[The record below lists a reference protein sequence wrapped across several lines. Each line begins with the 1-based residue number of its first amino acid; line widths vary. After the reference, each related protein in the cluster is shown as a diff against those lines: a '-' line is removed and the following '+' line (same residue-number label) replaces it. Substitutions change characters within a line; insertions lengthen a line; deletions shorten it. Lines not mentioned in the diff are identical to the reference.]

1 MCKMEYFLLLTIS
14 SAIFDQTWCQNYSSS
29 TLRPNNITNPT
40 VVCENMGTL
49 QNGICLCLD
58 DWTGASCS
66 ISNFCP
72 GQNLKQ
78 FTFPKTVLGQFASSV
93 ERCPPET
100 TNAGIPQASAL
111 CNKTS
116 HSFDSPNT
124 VDCSLTL
131 DTINADLSGATP
143 EQKQNLAASTQILTS
158 IPERL
163 TPHNITNA
171 AKITNKLLSD
181 QLKTQNMDIAVSA
194 VATISQLLNAS
205 HEMYTSVDHDAIS
218 ELTQTLQNLSLRE
231 NSNSLLVQPNVAV
244 QSLKMQTPI
253 QNVQLTSLKG
263 QSDFFLP
270 ARIKL
275 NTGHAE
281 IFKDNV
287 DLQINIT
294 LTEDSNEVVGF
305 VLYNNDQFFRSKS
318 FQPSLDTERKVM
330 SANIQENLKFEVMF
344 TVTPSAVSTLS
355 LNDFACVFWS
365 YTKNDWST
373 EGCTKITSPSGP
385 AVCRC
390 KPVKNGNGNANANA
404 NANANFAILMAFD
417 VNYQY
422 SEALHWISITG
433 CALSVVGLSV
443 TALYQIITRKS
454 RGGSPTLL
462 VVNVCISMTVFYLL
476 FLFGINNPVEHVN
489 VAKMSGENIV
499 PESDHHKYS
508 DQGPCT
514 AFTALLQYFLLL
526 TFTWNTLYGINVFLL
541 FKNSV
546 SGTPSWFPLVAMAV
560 GWGLPAVIVGI
571 SLGSTYRVEEP
582 LGYRQEE
589 FCWLASVDHNQK
601 FSIKKPMFWGFV
613 LPLLL
618 MLISNTAILLH
629 FSYKI
634 CRTNPN
640 LNRSG
645 KTSLKK
651 KMMSSF
657 SLAVM
662 LGLSWVTGYILMITQ
677 EKNLK
682 FILSVV
688 FCLLNTTQGVQIF
701 ILFAL
706 RPFLNSNPAIL
717 NYLHAPEIGFHK
729 KSFFLWKNKIPESND
744 SYKSTD
750 GDSP

>member
-344 TVTPSAVSTLS
+344 TVTPSA
-355 LNDFACVFWS
+355 
-365 YTKNDWST
+365 
-373 EGCTKITSPSGP
+373 
-385 AVCRC
+385 
-390 KPVKNGNGNANANA
+390 
-404 NANANFAILMAFD
+404 FD